1 MSLSDDLENTDRREL
16 RRSKVELERSKR
28 NRQRDEGILDR
39 VDRSLATITYLGEK
53 NGYLEKLRFISG
65 GKSA

>member
-1 MSLSDDLENTDRREL
+1 MSLPDGVEDTGQREL
-16 RRSKVELERSKR
+16 RRSRIEAARSKR
-28 NRQRDEGILDR
+28 NREKSEGIMER